1 MEVIRMLLPVFGVVA
16 ALTLSTP
23 GPAPAHARAPLAA
36 RHKPAARPERV
47 AANDLYSAR
56 ARRRMASYLR
66 MRLLELRMANLRR
79 AAEAIEQ
86 SIFGPGR

>member
-1 MEVIRMLLPVFGVVA
+1 MLLPVFGVVA

-23 GPAPAHARAPLAA
+23 SPVPSHVRTPGAAHHKAA
-36 RHKPAARPERV
+36 QPERL
-47 AANDLYSAR
+47 AANDLYAAR